1 MSAIFKTKEVDGR
14 ELSFIHSSNI
24 KVFPCAY
31 RGYHEA
37 DAEGNCQSIDPE
49 AKAQTEYNYVNLHN
63 KLGVNKPSY
72 VISFKNATL
81 YFIIGGYYFEIYGID
96 SENLNALKN
105 KYLGISLRDIY
116 MLTTDSESRSTK
128 ILNSFTDNAD
138 YLDATLEGTLCFTGL
153 AISDTSDDFTAYL
166 KPFDGTGKLAWS
178 AKTIYDVL
186 DTGDGEYSLR
196 SLCGDHQNNASGK
209 YAIALGE
216 GTKASAEGQVVLGKY
231 NDDSET
237 SNDILVV
244 GNGQYTTTAIRS
256 NSFRLSK
263 AGDINTAGGLST
275 IGAIQTESNLTV
287 KGTATIKGATSIVG
301 AADINGDVNA
311 KKSLVVSKT
320 ASIGQKVTIASG
332 GADITGNVAIKS
344 GSLTV
349 GDGGANITGNS
360 RIDGTTTST
369 GKLTVSDGGAEITGN
384 TTIAGALTTA
394 NDVTINSGVI
404 KLAGNDKGIVTYST
418 STNQFELNKPL
429 KVNGTITATGKMY
442 AVDFQA
448 TGSSTMQ
455 GIDASGDIKTT
466 ANMEASKVSAGT
478 MKTTGLME
486 AGSITA
492 DGAMTA
498 GSISTKGAM
507 TAGSITT
514 GGAMTAGSITTKGAV
529 ATGALTTTGAASISG
544 SASVGSLQS
553 NGSATIEG
561 DTIVKQSFTVTGNS
575 TVAAITTG
583 NLTVTGTTNSI
594 AGTLTLSGTGKSLD
608 ASAGAGQIGAVTISN
623 AGAIS
628 GATTIS
634 ASNNIASSGGS
645 IKAATYMEAPYFNA
659 TSDRRLKQNIKDY
672 TCNKSILN
680 LPIKEYEYI
689 SAPGKVHIGCLAQDL
704 QEICPELV
712 NINDNGYL
720 VIEESKLVYLLIQE
734 VKNLKDKIERLENR

>member
-1 MSAIFKTKEVDGR
+1 MSKIFQTTEVNGR

-31 RGYHEA
+31 RGYHEE

-72 VISFKNATL
+72 VISFENATL

-128 ILNSFTDNAD
+128 ILKSFTANED
-138 YLDATLEGTLCFTGL
+138 YLDTAIGRTLCFTGL
-153 AISDTSDDFTAYL
+153 AISDTATNFTAYL
-166 KPFDGTGKLAWS
+166 KPFDETGKLAWS
-178 AKTIYDVL
+178 GKTIYDVL

-196 SLCGDHQNNASGK
+196 SLCGDHQNSASGK

-216 GTKASAEGQVVLGKY
+216 GTKASVEGQVVLGKY

-263 AGDINTAGGLST
+263 AGDINTAGVLNT

-287 KGTATIKGATSIVG
+287 KGTATIEGTTSIKGATVIQGNVTT
-301 AADINGDVNA
+301 A
-311 KKSLVVSKT
+311 KSLAVAKT
-320 ASIGQKVTIASG
+320 ASIGQKMTIASG
-332 GADITGNVAIKS
+332 GADITGNVVIKS

-349 GDGGANITGNS
+349 GNGGADITGNS
-360 RIDGTTTST
+360 IIKGTTTST
-369 GKLTVSDGGAEITGN
+369 GKLTVSEGGAEITGN
-384 TTIAGALTTA
+384 TTIAGALTTS

-404 KLAGNDKGIVTYST
+404 KLAGSDKGTITYST
-418 STNQFELNKPL
+418 LTDQFDLNKPL
-429 KVNGTITATGKMY
+429 KVSGTITATGKMY

-466 ANMEASKVSAGT
+466 ANMEASKVSAST
-478 MKTTGLME
+478 METT
-486 AGSITA
+486 
-492 DGAMTA
+492 
-498 GSISTKGAM
+498 GAM

-514 GGAMTAGSITTKGAV
+514 GGAMTAGSISTGGAMTAGSITTTGAMEAGSITTKGAV

-583 NLTVTGTTNSI
+583 NLTVNGTVNSI
-594 AGTLTLSGTGKSLD
+594 AGTLTLSGTGTSLN

-628 GATTIS
+628 GATTI
-634 ASNNIASSGGS
+634 NASSNIVSSEGS
-645 IKAATYMEAPYFNA
+645 VKAATYVEAPYFNA

-672 TCNKSILN
+672 TCNKSILD
-680 LPIKEYEYI
+680 LPIKTYEYI
-689 SAPGKVHIGCLAQDL
+689 KAPGKVHIGCMAQDL

-712 NINDNGYL
+712 NTNDNGFL
-720 VIEESKLVYLLIQE
+720 VIEENKLVYLLIQE